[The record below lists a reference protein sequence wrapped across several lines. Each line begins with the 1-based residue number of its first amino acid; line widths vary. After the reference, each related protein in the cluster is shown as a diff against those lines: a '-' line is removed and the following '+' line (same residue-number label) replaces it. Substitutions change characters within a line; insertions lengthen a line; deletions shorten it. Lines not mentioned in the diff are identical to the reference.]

1 MSTRSCCYS
10 RTVGAV
16 AVLPPRLSLFHRLF
30 AEDDDLQSRHE
41 HLKVYSSFK
50 QLSYNTGP
58 VAKGSGPGPPQTES
72 TSKQIWSWS
81 CSTDR
86 VTIQGRGAQ
95 HVEFWQQ
102 SKIIVLEGLAIV
114 VTIRAGSAAVE
125 RTRKEIL
132 HGEVVHQRLSCILQI
147 TNMYEINK
155 RSEKGQCRDV
165 LWPT

>member
-1 MSTRSCCYS
+1 M
-10 RTVGAV
+10 
-16 AVLPPRLSLFHRLF
+16 
-30 AEDDDLQSRHE
+30 
-41 HLKVYSSFK
+41 
-50 QLSYNTGP
+50 
-58 VAKGSGPGPPQTES
+58 
-72 TSKQIWSWS
+72 
-81 CSTDR
+81 
-86 VTIQGRGAQ
+86 
-95 HVEFWQQ
+95 EFWQQ